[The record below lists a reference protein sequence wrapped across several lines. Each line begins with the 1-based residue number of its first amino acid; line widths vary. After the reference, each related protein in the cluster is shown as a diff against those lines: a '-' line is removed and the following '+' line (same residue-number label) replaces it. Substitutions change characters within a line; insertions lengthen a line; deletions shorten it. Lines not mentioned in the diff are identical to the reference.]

1 MSHGVQRKTRTSLIA
16 CAAAMLFASQAGFA
30 EEPTTLNVYG
40 LLDVGVMSVS
50 GYAGGRRNEVASGVM
65 SGSRW
70 GLRGNEDLGGGWR
83 ALFTVEGR
91 IEADTGRVGNRPAS
105 GSQLPARLYSSPSP
119 AQSALQRAIAE
130 NTAGAQAGVN
140 LAGNSFDRQAFVGLV
155 TPVGAILAGRQY
167 TPAFEVGAQ
176 FEAFGTDSFLTPGQI
191 ASLPAGLENRANN
204 ALAYRIELG
213 PWSGSA
219 MLALGEVPGSSSAGN
234 LWGIRAVYSGERW
247 AVGMGHNARKTQ
259 DDQDGLRSTVLG
271 ARFKLG
277 PGVFFV
283 SGMKI
288 KEDNPF
294 SAVALRAAIPTL
306 AAGAAP
312 LFPVGTPSAA
322 VTAAVSASVEDLIL
336 RLRQDAMLYHLGV
349 QWPLGAGQVIAVY
362 NRLNDKTSANADVAS
377 FGAAYVYPLSKR
389 TDVSFIAGRY
399 DNNANAQAAPGGGGF
414 LGGVTEAPGTDSTAV
429 ALSLRH
435 RF

>member
-1 MSHGVQRKTRTSLIA
+1 ML
-16 CAAAMLFASQAGFA
+16 CASEAGFA
-30 EEPTTLNVYG
+30 QDSSGVNLYG
-40 LLDVGVMSVS
+40 LMDVGVMSVS

-70 GLRGNEDLGGGWR
+70 GVKGNEDLGGGWR
-83 ALFTVEGR
+83 ALFTIESR
-91 IEADTGRVGNRPAS
+91 IEADTGALGNRPAS
-105 GSQLPARLYSSPSP
+105 GNQVPARLYSGPNP
-119 AQSALQRAIAE
+119 QLAALQRTVAE

-155 TPVGAILAGRQY
+155 TPVGAVLAGRQY

-176 FEAFGTDSFLTPGQI
+176 FDAFGTDSFLSPGQL
-191 ASLPAGLENRANN
+191 AALPAGLENRANN
-204 ALAYRIELG
+204 AIGYRIELG

-219 MLALGEVPGSSSAGN
+219 MLARGEGSTTAGN
-234 LWGIRAVYSGERW
+234 LWGIRAVYSGDRW
-247 AVGMGHNARKTQ
+247 AVGVAHNARKTP

-271 ARFKLG
+271 ATAKVGSAKL
-277 PGVFFV
+277 FV

-288 KEDNPF
+288 KEDHPS
-294 SAVALRAAIPTL
+294 SAVALRAAIPAL
-306 AAGAAP
+306 SAGAAAS
-312 LFPVGTPSAA
+312 FPSLAVATAA
-322 VTAAVSASVEDLIL
+322 VTATVEDLIL
-336 RLRQDAMLYHLGV
+336 RLRQDAMLYHVGV
-349 QWPLGAGQVIAVY
+349 QWPLGTGQVIAAY
-362 NRLNDKTSANADVAS
+362 NRMNDKTSANADVAS
-377 FGAAYVYPLSKR
+377 FGAAYVHPLSKR

-429 ALSLRH
+429 ALTLRH

>member
-1 MSHGVQRKTRTSLIA
+1 ML
-16 CAAAMLFASQAGFA
+16 CASEAGFA
-30 EEPTTLNVYG
+30 QESSGVNLYG
-40 LLDVGVMSVS
+40 LMDVGVMSVS

-70 GLRGNEDLGGGWR
+70 GLKGNEDLGGGWR
-83 ALFTVEGR
+83 ALFTIEGR
-91 IEADTGRVGNRPAS
+91 VEADTGSLGNRPAS
-105 GSQLPARLYSSPSP
+105 GNQVPARFYSGPNP
-119 AQSALQRAIAE
+119 QLAALQRAVAE

-155 TPVGAILAGRQY
+155 TPVGALLAGRQY

-176 FEAFGTDSFLTPGQI
+176 FDAFGTDSFLSPGQL
-191 ASLPAGLENRANN
+191 AALPAGLENRANN
-204 ALAYRIELG
+204 AIGYRIELG

-219 MLALGEVPGSSSAGN
+219 MLARGEGSTTAGN
-234 LWGIRAVYSGERW
+234 LWGIRAVYSGDRW
-247 AVGMGHNARKTQ
+247 AVGVAHNARKTP

-271 ARFKLG
+271 ATAKVGSAKL
-277 PGVFFV
+277 FV

-288 KEDNPF
+288 KEDHPS
-294 SAVALRAAIPTL
+294 SAVALRAAIPAL
-306 AAGAAP
+306 SAGAAAS
-312 LFPVGTPSAA
+312 FPSLAVATAA
-322 VTAAVSASVEDLIL
+322 VTATVEDLIL
-336 RLRQDAMLYHLGV
+336 RLRQDAVLYHVGV
-349 QWPLGAGQVIAVY
+349 QWPLGTGQVIAAY
-362 NRLNDKTSANADVAS
+362 NRMNDKTSANADVAS
-377 FGAAYVYPLSKR
+377 FGAAYVHPLSKR

-429 ALSLRH
+429 ALTLRH